1 MSLIDWRNF
10 SRKPEIKNLPL
21 HQQKKLFEEANRK
34 ATENNWFLEYQLVA
48 GASGAAFSGIGV
60 DGPIA
65 GATVISNVGATT
77 TNEAGE
83 FTFASTPTG
92 PITLTGGKDAITGL
106 DFEGELVGYPQ
117 YKTISPITTFAH
129 YLKEAD
135 AEENE
140 FPMTIDEAVTKTFES
155 SSIFFNDIDLP
166 IESKDI
172 ILQKDFIRE
181 AIENNNKVGLAA
193 QAVTT
198 QIESIAEII
207 GVSLPETRDQKSK
220 TEKFGR
226 AGEITEFKPQNR
238 KRTAYAAIG
247 RAARAR
253 GRFDSDHVL
262 QAVRYIDPI
271 NNKVQNGIE
280 NLGNKEVIK
289 LQLDQLARTTRDLS
303 RLEHLDSNFVTTQIQ
318 TVNRVQRTA
327 IKTQVLQV
335 VNGTRDGFDR
345 VEKLA
350 GEESEKNKLNRISK
364 DKPNEI
370 TSKLDGIQNKFFTS
384 TPGSNGRFTQ
394 RRFDEKTKQFIKDVE
409 IVFKGADD
417 SYSFF
422 GDVKNNP
429 TLLRNKS
436 PFPIAEFSATR
447 SENFGDKNYNTA
459 FFPKT
464 PVTHVLTQD
473 QFSQIT
479 TTTTVLQPFLLSP
492 RDAKSPV
499 GLRIVSQSIRSVTK
513 PNTADHIVDGS
524 VGTYRGILVIGG
536 AKQTPTLQVSEARPR
551 TITITPSGL
560 KDAKYILQQNKVG
573 TFEIQDIASKE
584 ILASNLAFVADRI
597 RTSWMEKS
605 TLIDFQIQFEKKR
618 ETVQHIR
625 NQKGETYSISRAAPG
640 SPESTFM
647 NLQFNL
653 NGWNELK
660 VTYDSDEIEVK
671 PKDGKV
677 APNGPFIV
685 IINKTQVGGGKE
697 FTFDSNGRI
706 NFSHPSKAGEYTIQ
720 YINENIG

>member
-207 GVSLPETRDQKSK
+207 GVSLPETSDQKDK

-247 RAARAR
+247 RAARDR
-253 GRFDSDHVL
+253 GRFDSDHIL
-262 QAVRYIDPI
+262 GAVRYIDPI
-271 NNKVQNGIE
+271 NNRVRTGIE
-280 NLGNKEVIK
+280 NLSNKGAIK
-289 LQLDQLARTTRDLS
+289 SQLDQLAITTRNLS
-303 RLEHLDSNFVTTQIQ
+303 RQEHLDSNFVTTQIQ
-318 TVNRVQRTA
+318 SVNRVQRTA
-327 IKTQVLQV
+327 IKTQVQQV
-335 VNGTRDGFDR
+335 VNGTRDGFDK

-350 GEESEKNKLNRISK
+350 DEESEKNKLNRISK

-370 TSKLDGIQNKFFTS
+370 TSKPDGIQNTFFVS
-384 TPGSNGRFTQ
+384 APGSTSRFTQ

-409 IVFKGADD
+409 IAIDAAPGFT
-417 SYSFF
+417 FF

-429 TLLRNKS
+429 TLLQNKS

-447 SENFGDKNYNTA
+447 SENFGDENFKTA

-473 QFSQIT
+473 FFSQVT

-524 VGTYRGILVIGG
+524 VGIYRGILVIGG
-536 AKQTPTLQVSEARPR
+536 AKQTPTLQVSETTPR
-551 TITITPSGL
+551 TITITPAES
-560 KDAKYILQQNKVG
+560 KIAKYILQQNKGG
-573 TFEIQDIASKE
+573 TFEIQDIFSKE

-605 TLIDFQIQFEKKR
+605 TLIDINIRFEKKIDP
-618 ETVQHIR
+618 VQHIR

-653 NGWNELK
+653 NGWIELK

-671 PKDGKV
+671 PKDGKA
-677 APNGPFIV
+677 APNGPFII
-685 IINKTQVGGGKE
+685 IINKVDLGKE

-706 NFSHPSKAGEYTIQ
+706 NFPHPSKLGEYTIQ